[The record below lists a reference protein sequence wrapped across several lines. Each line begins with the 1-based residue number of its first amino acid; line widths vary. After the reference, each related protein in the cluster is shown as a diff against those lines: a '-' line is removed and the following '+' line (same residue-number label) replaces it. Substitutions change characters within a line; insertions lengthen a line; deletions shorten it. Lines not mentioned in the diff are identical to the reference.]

1 MIRWKKSS
9 KFLYLEPN
17 QTKPEKSYILEK
29 TGTRSLHGRPAV
41 LSHSVNM
48 APNKSV
54 MRASQEDA
62 AFVWF

>member
-17 QTKPEKSYILEK
+17 QTRKELHSRKDRDSVTTWK
-29 TGTRSLHGRPAV
+29 TCCSVSLT
-41 LSHSVNM
+41 VNM

-54 MRASQEDA
+54 TRASQEDA